1 LSTIHRVAKNTG
13 VLFISQILSFILGFL
28 YLIFTARYL
37 GPESYGILSFAIAF
51 TLIFG
56 ILADLG
62 LNQFLVRDLVR
73 DKSLA
78 SKYFGNALVIK
89 IIASVITFLLIIL
102 TVNLIHYPLNTTI
115 VIYLIAIYVLINSFS
130 QFFYSIF
137 QSYEKMEF
145 QAIGNI
151 LNSALILSMVL
162 LAIYFKLDL
171 IFFALIYFFSSIIIL
186 VYNIIICI
194 WKFII
199 PKIEFDLNF
208 WKYILLESVFFILA
222 SVFTQIYFN
231 IDSVMIS
238 FFTGNQAVG
247 FYTAA
252 YRLIFILLSIPSVL
266 MISMF
271 PVMSKHFKSSIN
283 VLKLEYE
290 RIFKFLFILALFFF
304 IFGFLFADKVIFLIY
319 GANYNPSIIAL
330 QILIFVIPIIFI
342 TYLFGNLL
350 AAINKQRFV
359 VIVTCIGAILN
370 ITLNLFLIPK
380 FSYFGASFAT
390 VITEL
395 VIFIIMFYYLSKFF
409 HRISILENILKPLAG
424 AIIVAVCIS
433 FIIYINWILALIFGL
448 IIYIPLLYI
457 LKIIKKDDIK
467 LISELIKNRRY

>member
-1 LSTIHRVAKNTG
+1 MSTIHRVAKNTG

>member
-1 LSTIHRVAKNTG
+1 MAKNTG
-13 VLFISQILSFILGFL
+13 VLFISQILTFILGFL

-37 GPESYGILSFAIAF
+37 GPESYGILSFAISF
-51 TLIFG
+51 NLIFS

-73 DKSLA
+73 DKSLV
-78 SKYFGNALVIK
+78 SKYFGNALVMK
-89 IIASVITFLLIIL
+89 IIASIITFLLIIL
-102 TVNLIHYPLNTTI
+102 TINVINYPLNTRI
-115 VIYLIAIYVLINSFS
+115 VIYLVAIYVLINSFS

-145 QAIGNI
+145 QAIGNT

-162 LAIYFKLDL
+162 LAIFFKLDL
-171 IFFALIYFFSSIIIL
+171 IFFALIYLFTSIIIL
-186 VYNIIICI
+186 VYNIIVCI
-194 WKFII
+194 WKFIL

-208 WKYILLESVFFILA
+208 WKYILFESVFFILA

-271 PVMSKHFKSSIN
+271 PVMSKHFKSSTKA
-283 VLKLEYE
+283 LKLEYE
-290 RIFKFLFILALFFF
+290 RIFRFLFILALFFF

-319 GANYNPSIIAL
+319 GANYNPSIVAL

-342 TYLFGNLL
+342 TFLFGNLL

-370 ITLNLFLIPK
+370 IILNLFLIPK

-395 VIFIIMFYYLSKFF
+395 IIFIIMFYYLSRFF
-409 HRISILENILKPLAG
+409 HRISITENILKPLVG

-433 FIIYINWILALIFGL
+433 LLIYINWILALIFGL
-448 IIYIPLLYI
+448 IVYIPLLYV
-457 LKIIKKDDIK
+457 LKIINKEDIK
-467 LISELIKNRRY
+467 LIRELIKNRKN

>member
-1 LSTIHRVAKNTG
+1 VAKNTG

-319 GANYNPSIIAL
+319 GANYNPSIVAL

-448 IIYIPLLYI
+448 TIYTPLLYI